1 MQYCSAEER
10 HFGQKDFRTIC
21 EEEYEYVVV
30 LTNQSRMDK
39 PVSGDCLGM
48 TIGPEPP
55 IF

>member
-21 EEEYEYVVV
+21 EEEYEYVV

-39 PVSGDCLGM
+39 PVLADCLGM